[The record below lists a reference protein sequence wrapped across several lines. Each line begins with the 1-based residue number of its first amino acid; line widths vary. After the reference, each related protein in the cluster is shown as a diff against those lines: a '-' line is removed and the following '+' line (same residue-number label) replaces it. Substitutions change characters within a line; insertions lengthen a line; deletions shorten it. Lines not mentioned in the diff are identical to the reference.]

1 MNSNSTDETAKEQAR
16 YQGVA
21 RWYDL
26 ATRPMELLG
35 FRRLRRR
42 LWRDVS
48 GARVLEIGV
57 GTGVN
62 LSLYPDG
69 SRVVAIDIAPAMLQR
84 AVERARRDG
93 RRVDFL
99 LADVQRLPLK
109 DAVFDTVVATCVF
122 CSVPDPQAG
131 LREALRVC
139 APGGKLR
146 LFEHV
151 ISKNPLLGRVMRW
164 LNPIAVR
171 LGGENIDRDTVGNV
185 RAAGWTLERED
196 SWVMGIFK
204 LIYGRPQP

>member
-1 MNSNSTDETAKEQAR
+1 MNSKSVDETAKEQAR

-42 LWRDVS
+42 LWQQVD

-84 AVERARRDG
+84 AVERARRDS

-99 LADVQRLPLK
+99 LADAQHLPLK
-109 DAVFDTVVATCVF
+109 DAVFDTVIATCVF

-151 ISKNPLLGRVMRW
+151 IAKNRLLGRVMRW

-171 LGGENIDRDTVGNV
+171 IGGENIDRDTVGNV
-185 RAAGWTLERED
+185 RAAGWTLEREE
-196 SWVMGIFK
+196 SRMLGILK

>member
-1 MNSNSTDETAKEQAR
+1 MNSKSLDETAKEQAR

-62 LSLYPDG
+62 LSLYPNG
-69 SRVVAIDIAPAMLQR
+69 LRVVAIDIAPAMLRR

-99 LADVQRLPLK
+99 LADAQHLPLK

-122 CSVPDPQAG
+122 CSVPDPRAG

-139 APGGKLR
+139 APGGRLR

-151 ISKNPLLGRVMRW
+151 IAKNPLLGRMMRW

-171 LGGENIDRDTVGNV
+171 MGGENIDRDTVTNV

-204 LIYGRPQP
+204 LIHGRPQP